1 MPRGVGEIFQG
12 LFILLLA
19 LAIWRTTG
27 SFIGWLVLFLPAAY
41 FIFRGLFRV
50 LDNSHDP

>member
-1 MPRGVGEIFQG
+1 MPKGVGEIVQG

-27 SFIGWLVLFLPAAY
+27 SVLGWLVLFLPAA
-41 FIFRGLFRV
+41 FLIFRGVFMV
-50 LDNSHDP
+50 IKDDD